1 MDALDLFAD
10 ETSDVEE
17 NTVLKSSPKFVS
29 GGDLKPEQ
37 AGGWHKPLGDDE
49 TVELEQIESKHPTIE
64 NDLESSSKC
73 ENDFENK
80 IPTAIDRFRVQVFT
94 VMARL
99 LTKHLLVKEL
109 QMQSQR
115 SSTRKRAIKLRRARG
130 IHLFRLIQCHH
141 LFAST
146 VTCV

>member
-64 NDLESSSKC
+64 NDLESPSKC

-80 IPTAIDRFRVQVFT
+80 NTDSDRSLQESQVFT

-99 LTKHLLVKEL
+99 LTKHFLVKEL

-115 SSTRKRAIKLRRARG
+115 SSTRKR
-130 IHLFRLIQCHH
+130 
-141 LFAST
+141 
-146 VTCV
+146 